1 MSRKPVP
8 ATGVPQLGSLPGPAI
23 ARRSRPMVITG
34 GSGFIGSNL
43 ADALMSEGEDVVVI
57 DNLCRAGVERNME
70 WLRQKHRDRFN
81 MVVCDVRNSRA
92 MGPVIAEA
100 KGVFHL
106 AGQTAVTTSMVNP
119 PEDFEVNAR
128 GTLNVLEAVRNSGRK
143 VPVIFASTNKV
154 YGALGGMELAERDDC
169 YKPLDPRHRKHGVG
183 EEQHLDFCTPYG
195 CSKGV
200 ADQYVLDYAKSFAI
214 PTAVLRMSCIYGP
227 RQLGTED
234 QGWVAHF
241 LIRALEGR
249 PITIFGDGKQVR
261 DVLFVRDAVAAY
273 RGLYDNIGK
282 VQGGVFNLGGGPA
295 NAVSL
300 RQVLQE
306 IADVT
311 GRAPVVEHDEWR
323 TGDQLWFVADTRK
336 LESRI
341 GWKPRT
347 DWREGLRNLALWLES
362 EGLPAVSSSEQ
373 RRALA

>member
-1 MSRKPVP
+1 
-8 ATGVPQLGSLPGPAI
+8 
-23 ARRSRPMVITG
+23 
-34 GSGFIGSNL
+34 
-43 ADALMSEGEDVVVI
+43 
-57 DNLCRAGVERNME
+57 
-70 WLRQKHRDRFN
+70 
-81 MVVCDVRNSRA
+81 
-92 MGPVIAEA
+92 
-100 KGVFHL
+100 
-106 AGQTAVTTSMVNP
+106 
-119 PEDFEVNAR
+119 
-128 GTLNVLEAVRNSGRK
+128 
-143 VPVIFASTNKV
+143 
-154 YGALGGMELAERDDC
+154 
-169 YKPLDPRHRKHGVG
+169 
-183 EEQHLDFCTPYG
+183 
-195 CSKGV
+195 
-200 ADQYVLDYAKSFAI
+200 
-214 PTAVLRMSCIYGP
+214 MSCIYGP

-249 PITIFGDGKQVR
+249 PITIFGDGQQVR

-373 RRALA
+373 KRALA